1 MSTFVVIGRDFTMW
15 STRWASFLLLLLLSS
30 HCPALAAEED
40 CEKLGFTGLGLCRD
54 CNTFA
59 EFIKDAEL
67 EADCRRCCIEETEDS
82 KSKVKY
88 AKATLEVCPGRVN
101 FEPHLQAFIGSK
113 AQNYKQLTVKYRI
126 NSPPKIILKDE
137 SGNAKET
144 MRIDNW
150 KTEHIEHYLNER
162 LKGAVSAE

>member
-1 MSTFVVIGRDFTMW
+1 MGIFGAIGRQFAAW
-15 STRWASFLLLLLLSS
+15 SPRWALFLLLLLFSLQR
-30 HCPALAAEED
+30 PALAAEEDD

-59 EFIKDAEL
+59 EF
-67 EADCRRCCIEETEDS
+67 
-82 KSKVKY
+82 VKY

-126 NSPPKIILKDE
+126 NSAPKIVLKDE

-144 MRIDNW
+144 MRPED
-150 KTEHIEHYLNER
+150 
-162 LKGAVSAE
+162 